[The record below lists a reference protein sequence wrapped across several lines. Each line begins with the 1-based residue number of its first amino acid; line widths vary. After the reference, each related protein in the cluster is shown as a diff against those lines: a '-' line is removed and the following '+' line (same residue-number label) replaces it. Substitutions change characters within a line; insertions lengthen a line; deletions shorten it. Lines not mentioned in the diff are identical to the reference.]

1 MKVTQSFHGPTY
13 TFLYFV
19 PNGIKQKQK
28 QRTLQDKINERQFIN
43 KLNRNLHNKPKHIRR
58 TPPIKIPRVKSMNL
72 SEITL

>member
-19 PNGIKQKQK
+19 PNGIKQK

-58 TPPIKIPRVKSMNL
+58 TPPIKIPRVKSMNF

>member
-1 MKVTQSFHGPTY
+1 MKVTQSFHSPTY

-19 PNGIKQKQK
+19 PNGIKQKQ
-28 QRTLQDKINERQFIN
+28 RTLEDKINERQFIN

-58 TPPIKIPRVKSMNL
+58 TPPIKIPRVKSMNF